1 MSDYQGPC
9 ECLKSAEEIVYLC
22 MELQTWALR
31 LLQRHPALDQE
42 IIDTLTLYLSGICS
56 DSEAI
61 EPVVQFARD
70 LEGRSGED
78 YEMTL
83 RSLPMKDSKCEA
95 DPHVDIAISYHQ
107 YL

>member
-9 ECLKSAEEIVYLC
+9 KCLKSAEEIMYLC

-42 IIDTLTLYLSGICS
+42 IIDTLTYRV
-56 DSEAI
+56 DSEVI
-61 EPVVQFARD
+61 EPVEQLARD
-70 LEGRSGED
+70 LRGRTGED

-83 RSLPMKDSKCEA
+83 RSLPMEDSKCEA